1 MQLKILWQQTFQ
13 FTAIF
18 NNNNNNNKEYAIGLY
33 LVLKVTKICL
43 KLIKN
48 TKYKNT
54 SNRNIS
60 AFTSIYNKL
69 PKAIFT
75 IQIPNGSPK

>member
-18 NNNNNNNKEYAIGLY
+18 NNNKEYAIGLY

-43 KLIKN
+43 KSIKN
-48 TKYKNT
+48 TKHKNT

-60 AFTSIYNKL
+60 AFASIYNKL